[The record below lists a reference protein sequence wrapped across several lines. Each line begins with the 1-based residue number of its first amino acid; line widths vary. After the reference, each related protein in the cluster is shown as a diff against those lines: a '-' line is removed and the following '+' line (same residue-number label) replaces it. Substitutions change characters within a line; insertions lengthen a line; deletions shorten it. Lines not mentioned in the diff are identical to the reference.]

1 MATASNVAIRGY
13 SKGNLSQDWN
23 AGGTYQ
29 LGYNNGLKYN
39 YVVVIRFTLDKA
51 AKSVSIP
58 IKAAGANMTS
68 SSKTLSYELGP
79 NPDADTSKTNILAS
93 TNSLGSFYF
102 ANASATVTITLGQL
116 PAGTYYLYIYASSD
130 SVYTA
135 ETSMYQSNTV
145 SGVTYEELLSL
156 VYLDIG
162 SELVACEV
170 YIDNGT
176 GWDLHGAY
184 IDNGASWDEC
194 G

>member
-145 SGVTYEELLSL
+145 SGVTYEALLSL

-184 IDNGASWDEC
+184 IDNGSSWDEC

>member
-184 IDNGASWDEC
+184 IDNGSSWDEC

>member
-13 SKGNLSQDWN
+13 SKGNLSLDWN

-176 GWDLHGAY
+176 GWDLYGAY

>member
-102 ANASATVTITLGQL
+102 TNASATVTITLGQL
-116 PAGTYYLYIYASSD
+116 PAGTHYLYIYASSD

-184 IDNGASWDEC
+184 MDNGSSWDEC

>member
-1 MATASNVAIRGY
+1 
-13 SKGNLSQDWN
+13 
-23 AGGTYQ
+23 
-29 LGYNNGLKYN
+29 
-39 YVVVIRFTLDKA
+39 
-51 AKSVSIP
+51 
-58 IKAAGANMTS
+58 MTS

-184 IDNGASWDEC
+184 IDNGSSWDEC

>member
-58 IKAAGANMTS
+58 IKAAGANTTS

-79 NPDADTSKTNILAS
+79 NPDVDTSKTNILAS

-102 ANASATVTITLGQL
+102 TNASATVTITLGQL

-176 GWDLHGAY
+176 GWDLYGAY
-184 IDNGASWDEC
+184 MDNGSSWDEC

>member
-176 GWDLHGAY
+176 GWDLYGAY
-184 IDNGASWDEC
+184 MDNGASWDEC

>member
-176 GWDLHGAY
+176 GWDLYGAY
-184 IDNGASWDEC
+184 MDNGSSWDEC

>member
-102 ANASATVTITLGQL
+102 ANASTTVTITLGQL

-184 IDNGASWDEC
+184 IDNGSSWDEC

>member
-102 ANASATVTITLGQL
+102 ANASTTVTITLGQL

-135 ETSMYQSNTV
+135 ETSMYESNTV

-176 GWDLHGAY
+176 GWDLYGAY
-184 IDNGASWDEC
+184 MDNGSSWDEC